1 MYIRILW
8 AGKTKS
14 APIRSLLAEY
24 TERLKHLLPCS
35 VVELPDLSKRKG
47 LRGLDLKEAEA
58 KVMSGSLSAGSRKVA
73 LDECGMELSS
83 TGFARWFESEMS
95 RGTKGIEFMIGG
107 PDGLD
112 SDLLNRADLRLSLG
126 KMTWTHEMC
135 RALLLEQI
143 YRAQCILKNIPYH
156 K

>member
-14 APIRSLLAEY
+14 APIRSLLTEY
-24 TERLKHLLPCS
+24 TERLKHLLRCS
-35 VVELPDLSKRKG
+35 VVELPDLSRRKG
-47 LRGLDLKEAEA
+47 LRGFDLKEAEA
-58 KVMSGSLSAGSRKVA
+58 KAIAGVLSAGSRKVA
-73 LDECGMELSS
+73 LDENGLELSS
-83 TGFARWFESEMS
+83 AGLAGWFESEMN

-107 PDGLD
+107 PGGLD
-112 SDLLNRADLRLSLG
+112 RDLLNRADLKLSLG

-135 RALLLEQI
+135 RVLLLEQI